1 MRWVLVQR
9 GVESRSVVK
18 DLEVAS
24 TSKGA
29 QLHCNRRLPPCEGFE
44 NDDEGNLGFANRG
57 VAA

>member
-1 MRWVLVQR
+1 
-9 GVESRSVVK
+9 VVK

-44 NDDEGNLGFANRG
+44 NGDEGNLGFANTG
-57 VAA
+57 AAV